1 MFTVKSSSEFLADI
15 RAISPNL
22 KNLRI
27 NAIQIDRKE
36 KCVRYD
42 FICDKTVD
50 KDLLDLI
57 LKEAEKITSPAFRSV
72 KINVK
77 KIVSDSELVSN
88 SIIMYLNA
96 NYPSIAMFLKPTDL
110 SVVTGEGEVRYT
122 IKLTKDGIDYVNRN
136 GILRK
141 INEYLAKNYC
151 SDFLGS
157 YEEKQAEESISLL
170 NEEVY
175 ISELQ
180 KIEHRTI
187 KVKDVVI
194 VDDLHMGNLAIYIE
208 DVKTHGAYTVCGKV
222 TEITEKQTAK
232 GKPMFIINITD
243 TTGSIKGVYFT
254 KKATC
259 QKIRDITVGECIIAR
274 VSLAEY
280 NGKDSFTFDKI
291 NRCTFPTDFVKK
303 EKFKKSAPSQ
313 YSLVY
318 PKEASTIKVN
328 SVFEMQEKIP
338 DELVD
343 KTFVVFDIE
352 TTGLD
357 VMSNGITEI
366 GAVKIVNGKVKEEWS
381 TLVKP
386 DYNIDAENFKITGI
400 SNEMVKDSPKFPQ
413 VIPDFM
419 KFIEGATLVA
429 HNADFD
435 MKFMKR
441 FSSSEDYEIKNEV
454 VDNLAIARKCLPQ
467 LRKHDLGTL
476 AEYFGV
482 VFHHHRALADAYA
495 TAEIF
500 IELLKIREKTEGQK

>member
-1 MFTVKSSSEFLADI
+1 MFTVKSNSEFLTDI

-22 KNLRI
+22 KNIRI
-27 NAIQIDRKE
+27 NAIQVDRKE
-36 KCVRYD
+36 KSIRYD
-42 FICDKTVD
+42 FICDKTVG
-50 KDLLDLI
+50 KELTDLI
-57 LKEAEKITSPAFRSV
+57 LKEAEKITSPAFKSV
-72 KINVK
+72 SICVK

-88 SIIMYLNA
+88 SIMSFLTA
-96 NYPSIAMFLKPTDL
+96 NYPSIAIFLKPTDVL
-110 SVVTGEGEVRYT
+110 VITNEGEVRYT
-122 IKLTKDGIDYVNRN
+122 IKLTKDAIDYVNRN
-136 GILRK
+136 GVLRK
-141 INEYLAKNYC
+141 LSEHLSKNYC

-170 NEEVY
+170 NDDMF

-194 VDDLHMGNLAIYIE
+194 VDDLHMGNLAIYLE
-208 DVKTHGAYTVCGKV
+208 DVKTYGAYTVCGKV
-222 TEITEKQTAK
+222 TEITEKQTSK
-232 GKPMFIINITD
+232 GKPMFIINISD
-243 TTGSIKGVYFT
+243 TTGSIKGVYFS

-274 VSLAEY
+274 GNLAEY
-280 NGKDSFTFDKI
+280 NGKDSFTFEKI

-303 EKFKKSAPSQ
+303 ERFKKSAPSQ
-313 YSLVY
+313 YSLIF
-318 PKEASTIKVN
+318 PQEASTIKVN
-328 SVFEMQEKIP
+328 TVFEMQESLP
-338 DELVD
+338 GELLD

-366 GAVKIVNGKVKEEWS
+366 GAVKIINGKVKEEWS

-386 DYNIDAENFKITGI
+386 DYKIDNENFKITGI
-400 SNEMVKDSPKFPQ
+400 SNEMVKDSPKFSQ

-419 KFIEGATLVA
+419 KFIDGATLVA
-429 HNADFD
+429 HNSDFD

-441 FSSSEDYEIKNEV
+441 FASSEDYEIKNDV
-454 VDNLAIARKCLPQ
+454 IDNLVLARTYLPQ
-467 LRKHDLGTL
+467 LRMHDLETL
-476 AEYFGV
+476 AEHFGV

-500 IELLKIREKTEGQK
+500 IEILKIKEKTEGQI

>member
-1 MFTVKSSSEFLADI
+1 MFTVKSNSEFLADL

-36 KCVRYD
+36 KSIRYD

-50 KDLLDLI
+50 KELSELI
-57 LKEAEKITSPAFRSV
+57 LKEAEKITSPAFKSV

-77 KIVSDSELVSN
+77 KIVSDSQLISN
-88 SIIMYLNA
+88 SILSFFTA
-96 NYPSIAMFLKPTDL
+96 NYPSIAIFLKPTDVL
-110 SVVTGEGEVRYT
+110 CMVGEGEVRYT
-122 IKLTKDGIDYVNRN
+122 VKLTKDGIDYVNRN
-136 GILRK
+136 GVLRK
-141 INEYLAKNYC
+141 LSEYLGKNYC

-157 YEEKQAEESISLL
+157 YEEKEQEESISLL
-170 NEEVY
+170 NEDMFM
-175 ISELQ
+175 SELK

-208 DVKTHGAYTVCGKV
+208 DVKTYGAYTVCGKV
-222 TEITEKQTAK
+222 TEITEKQTSK

-254 KKATC
+254 RKATC

-274 VSLAEY
+274 GNLAEY
-280 NGKDSFTFDKI
+280 NGKSSFTFEKI

-313 YSLVY
+313 YSLIY
-318 PKEASTIKVN
+318 PQQATTIKVKT
-328 SVFEMQEKIP
+328 VF
-338 DELVD
+338 DESDLLPSELTD
-343 KTFVVFDIE
+343 KTYVVFDLE

-366 GAVKIVNGKVKEEWS
+366 GAVKIINGKIKEEWT

-400 SNEMVKDSPKFPQ
+400 SNEMVKDSPKFPA

-419 KFIEGATLVA
+419 KFIDGATLVA
-429 HNADFD
+429 HNAEFD

-441 FSSSEDYEIKNEV
+441 FSSSEDYDIKNEV
-454 VDNLAIARKCLPQ
+454 LDTVLIARKCLPQ
-467 LRKHDLGTL
+467 IRRHDLGTL
-476 AEYFGV
+476 AEHFGI

-500 IELLKIREKTEGQK
+500 IELMKIQEKN

>member
-1 MFTVKSSSEFLADI
+1 MFTVKSNSEFLADI

-22 KNLRI
+22 RNLRI

-36 KCVRYD
+36 KGIRYD

-57 LKEAEKITSPAFRSV
+57 LKEAEKITSPAFKSV
-72 KINVK
+72 KVNVK

-88 SIIMYLNA
+88 SIISYLNA

-110 SVVTGEGEVRYT
+110 SVIVNEGEVRYT
-122 IKLTKDGIDYVNRN
+122 IKLTKDSIDYVNRN
-136 GILRK
+136 TILRK
-141 INEYLAKNYC
+141 INDYLAKNYC

-170 NEEVY
+170 NEDMY

-274 VSLAEY
+274 GNLAEY
-280 NGKDSFTFDKI
+280 NGKDSFTFEKI

-303 EKFKKSAPSQ
+303 EKFKKSAPLQ
-313 YSLVY
+313 YSLIY
-318 PKEASTIKVN
+318 PQEASTIKVN
-328 SVFEMQEKIP
+328 SVFDMQETLP
-338 DELVD
+338 SELLE
-343 KTFVVFDIE
+343 KTYVVFDIE

-366 GAVKIVNGKVKEEWS
+366 GAVKIFNGKIKEEWS

-386 DYNIDAENFKITGI
+386 DYNIDAENFRITGI

-429 HNADFD
+429 HNSDFD

-441 FSSSEDYEIKNEV
+441 FASSEDYEIKNQV
-454 VDNLAIARKCLPQ
+454 VDNLVVARKCLPQ
-467 LRKHDLGTL
+467 LRKHDLETL
-476 AEYFGV
+476 AEYFGI